1 MFYVFI
7 SLFSLRTGVKKSFF
21 CFLAR
26 KKRDEK
32 SEKSSS
38 GQCFLSLF
46 AKNFFSSEK
55 MNASA
60 EKANEKK
67 AEDRSN
73 DNVTEKSPIISLAV
87 PKKVQEEPR
96 V

>member
-1 MFYVFI
+1 
-7 SLFSLRTGVKKSFF
+7 LQERRETKKVKKALVSVF
-21 CFLAR
+21 
-26 KKRDEK
+26 
-32 SEKSSS
+32 
-38 GQCFLSLF
+38 SLF
-46 AKNFFSSEK
+46 ANFFSSEK

>member
-1 MFYVFI
+1 
-7 SLFSLRTGVKKSFF
+7 
-21 CFLAR
+21 
-26 KKRDEK
+26 
-32 SEKSSS
+32 
-38 GQCFLSLF
+38 
-46 AKNFFSSEK
+46 

-87 PKKVQEEPR
+87 PKKVQEDPR